1 MTINMMLTGENLDP
15 DLLYRL
21 IRFTILPYFSRI
33 IIAKCLFIIPPNRDI
48 MLTTPFSPGGRME
61 SSVWNNALKLLSYDS
76 DIDSF
81 AYESVIS
88 KMSVAY
94 DDNDVL
100 ILAARDEYSLS
111 LVKGQ
116 KLGKT
121 IEDAIKTANNG
132 KACAVKYILE
142 GDEKALNSSV
152 NAEKKVVRQT
162 RTEAVTSTGL
172 TGEFT
177 FANFVVGDCNR
188 FAHASAVSVAS
199 KPGQKQ
205 RNPFFLWGNSGLGK
219 THLMKAI
226 GNAVLE
232 QHPEKKVIYTTCEAF
247 TNAFIA
253 TINTNKYT
261 EFRNKFRTVDVL
273 LIDDIQFLIGKEG
286 VQTEFFNTFEALI
299 EAGKQIVIT
308 CDKAP
313 SNLTELNSRLISRF
327 QDGIMFDVQPPDF
340 ETRKAILLSK
350 LENESFTLSDEII
363 NYICENVTTNIRQL
377 NGAFNT
383 ISSYITLA
391 NGELTLDDVQKI
403 LIPLI
408 QPNKKKYLTP
418 EMIIKAVS
426 NYYDLTPDKLTS
438 KLRNADVST
447 ARNVAMYMC
456 REYLELKYEKIGQ
469 LFGGRKHTTV
479 MHGCDNVDENKELK
493 AQAEEIYKAMT

>member
-1 MTINMMLTGENLDP
+1 MG
-15 DLLYRL
+15 
-21 IRFTILPYFSRI
+21 
-33 IIAKCLFIIPPNRDI
+33 
-48 MLTTPFSPGGRME
+48 
-61 SSVWNNALKLLSYDS
+61 SSVWDRALILLQHDPNI
-76 DIDSF
+76 DIVT
-81 AYESVIS
+81 YESILC
-88 KMSVAY
+88 KMSVSY
-94 DDNDVL
+94 SDNDVL
-100 ILAARDEYSLS
+100 VLAARDEYSLS

-116 KLGKT
+116 KLNKNIESAIKAANEGKT
-121 IEDAIKTANNG
+121 
-132 KACAVKYILE
+132 CAVKFILE
-142 GDEKALNSSV
+142 GDENALNASV
-152 NAEKKVVRQT
+152 NSEKKAVRQ
-162 RTEAVTSTGL
+162 AKSDIPTSTGL
-172 TGEFT
+172 NGEFT

-226 GNAVLE
+226 GNKILE
-232 QHPEKKVIYTTCEAF
+232 EQPGKKVIYTTCEAF

-253 TINTNKYT
+253 TIQNKNYT

-273 LIDDIQFLIGKEG
+273 LIDDIQFLIGKES

-313 SNLTELNSRLISRF
+313 ANLTELDNRLTSRF

-340 ETRKAILLSK
+340 ETRKAIILSK
-350 LENESFTLSDEII
+350 LANESFTLSDEII

-408 QPNKKKYLTP
+408 QPNKKRYLTP
-418 EMIIKAVS
+418 EMVINAVS

-438 KLRNADVST
+438 KLRSAEIST
-447 ARNVAMYMC
+447 ARNVAMFIC
-456 REYLELKYEKIGQ
+456 RDYLELKYEKIGQ

-479 MHGCDNVDENKELK
+479 MHGCDNVDENPELK
-493 AQAEEIYKAMT
+493 EKAEEIYKSMT

>member
-1 MTINMMLTGENLDP
+1 MG
-15 DLLYRL
+15 
-21 IRFTILPYFSRI
+21 
-33 IIAKCLFIIPPNRDI
+33 
-48 MLTTPFSPGGRME
+48 
-61 SSVWNNALKLLSYDS
+61 SSVWDRALILLQHDPNI
-76 DIDSF
+76 DIVT
-81 AYESVIS
+81 YESILC
-88 KMSVAY
+88 KMSVSY
-94 DDNDVL
+94 SDNDVL
-100 ILAARDEYSLS
+100 VLAARDEYSLS

-116 KLGKT
+116 KLNKNIESAIKAANEGKT
-121 IEDAIKTANNG
+121 
-132 KACAVKYILE
+132 CAVKFILE
-142 GDEKALNSSV
+142 GDENALNASV
-152 NAEKKVVRQT
+152 NSEKKAVRQAKS
-162 RTEAVTSTGL
+162 EIPTSTGL
-172 TGEFT
+172 NGEFT

-226 GNAVLE
+226 GNKILE
-232 QHPEKKVIYTTCEAF
+232 EQPGKKVIYTTCEAF

-253 TINTNKYT
+253 TIQNKNYT

-273 LIDDIQFLIGKEG
+273 LIDDIQFLIGKES

-313 SNLTELNSRLISRF
+313 ANLTELDNRLTSRF

-340 ETRKAILLSK
+340 ETRKAIILSK
-350 LENESFTLSDEII
+350 LANESFTLSDEII

-408 QPNKKKYLTP
+408 QPNKKRYLTP
-418 EMIIKAVS
+418 EMVINAVS

-438 KLRNADVST
+438 KLRSAEIST
-447 ARNVAMYMC
+447 ARNVAMFIC
-456 REYLELKYEKIGQ
+456 RDYLELKYEKIGQ

-479 MHGCDNVDENKELK
+479 MHGCDNVDENPELK
-493 AQAEEIYKAMT
+493 AQAEEIYKSMT